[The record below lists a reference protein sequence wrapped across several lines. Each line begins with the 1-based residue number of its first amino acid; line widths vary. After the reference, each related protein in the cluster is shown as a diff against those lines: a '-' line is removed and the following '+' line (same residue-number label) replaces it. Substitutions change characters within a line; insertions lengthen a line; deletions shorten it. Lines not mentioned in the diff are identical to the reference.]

1 MEKRSLKKACQ
12 VLLFYAINSIN
23 LIIFLVYAMQS
34 KDVRRRELAPLQKIR
49 DNYEKIVLSLAPGL
63 DSTYDVIKSFNL
75 IDWLLS

>member
-1 MEKRSLKKACQ
+1 MKKACQ

-23 LIIFLVYAMQS
+23 LIFFLVYAMQS

-63 DSTYDVIKSFNL
+63 DSTYDGIKSFNL